1 MKVITENGGLTANS
15 NASDSEHIS
24 HGIQSKVSLSK
35 TIDRSSSVR
44 KNSANLILSERKNT
58 PPKRY
63 SVINNRTGA
72 ANKVNLSK
80 QKTSDSPLKS
90 VPRKL
95 KLAKKPEIHR
105 AYKSSGKVK
114 GGIGKTIAS
123 SAAGIVT
130 KPAAAVKD
138 RALRADKENGDT
150 GIEGT
155 KMGLRGVDKAVGEAR
170 KIKSAVKR
178 TRELH
183 KRINRLQQHNSGRS
197 IKTARTTSKAAA
209 RGLKTT
215 TKAAKATAKTVKT
228 TAKAARA
235 TAKAAKTAAKA
246 AKTGAKLAVKAVK
259 ATAELVKQLATL
271 IAETAPYSLI
281 VIAVIIV
288 LIAVILIVMLITGA
302 VGGSVAGGGGWAITE
317 STSTPEDIYKE
328 VEKFI
333 DAASKV
339 MDKNVQKSL
348 EKEVDSWCKADTK
361 DPRRLIQYIS
371 NTRNVTYYPAN
382 GHNTTIDSY
391 IEAFDDKFDTEFYS
405 NFLAVLFVLMTRDM
419 QKTDGVT
426 DETIYDFDFTK
437 SDFEELIGELNKN
450 SCKYGETYCYKT
462 TQVVSGCTCPGQNC
476 KTKTIP
482 GCKCKSGTR
491 VDDEGKTHTYYYCG
505 GHPYCPSNHDKLVVT
520 LYTIEEYHHSDVQ
533 TIYKFTDNENA
544 RYEAAKAFIQG
555 LIDSYGSE

>member
-15 NASDSEHIS
+15 NASGSEHIS

-35 TIDRSSSVR
+35 TIDRSSSIS

-63 SVINNRTGA
+63 GVINNRTGA

-114 GGIGKTIAS
+114 GGSGGGIGKTIAS

-197 IKTARTTSKAAA
+197 IKTARTTSKTAA

-215 TKAAKATAKTVKT
+215 AKATVKTAKT
-228 TAKAARA
+228 TAKAAR
-235 TAKAAKTAAKA
+235 TAAKTAAKA
-246 AKTGAKLAVKAVK
+246 AKAGAKLAVKAVK

-361 DPRRLIQYIS
+361 DPRRLIQYVS

-426 DETIYDFDFTK
+426 DETIYDFDFSK

-476 KTKTIP
+476 KTKY
-482 GCKCKSGTR
+482 KSSDRCAYYT
-491 VDDEGKTHTYYYCG
+491 DEDGHKHYYCK

-520 LYTIEEYHHSDVQ
+520 LYTIEEYHHSDVK

-544 RYEAAKAFIQG
+544 RFEAAKAFIQG